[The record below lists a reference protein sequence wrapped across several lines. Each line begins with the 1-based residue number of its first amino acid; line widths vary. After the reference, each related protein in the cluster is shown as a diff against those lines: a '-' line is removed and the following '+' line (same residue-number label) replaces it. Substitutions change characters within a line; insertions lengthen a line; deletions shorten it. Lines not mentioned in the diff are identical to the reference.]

1 MAVWHGF
8 GVSYPER
15 EHNTEDSG
23 MNRIKK
29 DLMAAA
35 RQQYNK
41 IFPCGSM
48 DRVEDGFTVEGK
60 LLLFWF
66 NTEDN
71 STHLLTQEI

>member
-1 MAVWHGF
+1 
-8 GVSYPER
+8 
-15 EHNTEDSG
+15 

-29 DLMAAA
+29 DLMEAA
-35 RQQYNK
+35 RQQYSK